1 MADILKINAVEY
13 GGAVAHVAAFRAFE
27 ILSDDTSE
35 LHASSF
41 DWYGGSRNPEAEETE
56 VLTLAEYTA
65 RTASIGEQLWRYGV
79 ISGVIVQDDVKAPLF
94 TDLPLA
100 RQVAFNTFAATCLC
114 VELEMRKAQ
123 LAAEKAA
130 FEAQRAAPAPLALED
145 SIFEPEPSLG
155 DQHEHQKVFMNEL
168 PAYELAIADAKAKAE
183 LEAAAK
189 QEIASIGEKIT
200 DAPAALSLGNIEK
213 DGTNAEETSEAGS
226 ETSGTAGADPDAQG
240 QIHDLDDDGREAG
253 GQAVSSATEGTAED
267 PSELVSPVEF
277 EAGEA
282 AGSGNETGGYKAEGS
297 PAHQAELSADDVT
310 SSQTNDGVDA
320 STSGETDI
328 SASVGD
334 VKPSKSSKTKK
345 PI

>member
-27 ILSDDTSE
+27 ILSDETSD

-56 VLTLAEYTA
+56 VLLLAEYTA

-100 RQVAFNTFAATCLC
+100 RQVAFNTFAATCLG

-123 LAAEKAA
+123 NAAEKAA
-130 FEAQRAAPAPLALED
+130 FEAQRATPAPLALED

-155 DQHEHQKVFMNEL
+155 DQHEHQKIFMNEL
-168 PAYELAIADAKAKAE
+168 PAYEQAIADAKAKAE
-183 LEAAAK
+183 LVAASE
-189 QEIASIGEKIT
+189 QEKASIGEKIT
-200 DAPAALSLGNIEK
+200 DAPAARSLGNIEK
-213 DGTNAEETSEAGS
+213 DETNAEETSEAGS
-226 ETSGTAGADPDAQG
+226 EESGTAGADSNAQG
-240 QIHDLDDDGREAG
+240 EIHDLDDDGREADE
-253 GQAVSSATEGTAED
+253 QAISSSPEGTAEH
-267 PSELVSPVEF
+267 PSELVSPLEA

-282 AGSGNETGGYKAEGS
+282 TGDGNAADGYEAEDPS
-297 PAHQAELSADDVT
+297 AQQAELSADDVT
-310 SSQTNDGVDA
+310 SSQTDDGVDA
-320 STSGETDI
+320 STGDETDN
-328 SASVGD
+328 SASVDD

-345 PI
+345 QN

>member
-79 ISGVIVQDDVKAPLF
+79 ISGVIVQNDVKAPLF

-100 RQVAFNTFAATCLC
+100 RQVAFNTFAATCLG

-130 FEAQRAAPAPLALED
+130 IEAQRSAPAPLALED

-155 DQHEHQKVFMNEL
+155 DQHEYQKVFMKEL
-168 PAYELAIADAKAKAE
+168 PAYEQQIADARAKAE
-183 LEAAAK
+183 LEAAAE

-200 DAPAALSLGNIEK
+200 DAPAPLSLGEIEK
-213 DGTNAEETSEAGS
+213 DETNAEETSAAGS
-226 ETSGTAGADPDAQG
+226 EAGGTAEADPDAQG
-240 QIHDLDDDGREAG
+240 QIHDLDDDGSTAD
-253 GQAVSSATEGTAED
+253 GQTVSSTSEGTSED
-267 PSELVSPVEF
+267 PSELASPLEP

-282 AGSGNETGGYKAEGS
+282 AGDGNEAVGS
-297 PAHQAELSADDVT
+297 GTEPDGASPQQTELSEDAAAATATDANSDAPGGH
-310 SSQTNDGVDA
+310 DG
-320 STSGETDI
+320 
-328 SASVGD
+328 

-345 PI
+345 QN

>member
-27 ILSDDTSE
+27 ILTDDTSE
-35 LHASSF
+35 LHSSSF
-41 DWYGGSRNPEAEETE
+41 DWYGGSQNPEAEETE

-79 ISGVIVQDDVKAPLF
+79 ISGVIVQSDVKAPLF

-100 RQVAFNTFAATCLC
+100 RQVAFNTFAATCLGL
-114 VELEMRKAQ
+114 ELEMRKAQ

-130 FEAQRAAPAPLALED
+130 FEAQRSAPAPLALED

-155 DQHEHQKVFMNEL
+155 DQHEYQKVFMKEL
-168 PAYELAIADAKAKAE
+168 PSYEQQIADAKAKAE
-183 LEAAAK
+183 LEAAAE

-200 DAPAALSLGNIEK
+200 DAPASLSLGEIEK
-213 DGTNAEETSEAGS
+213 DETNAEETSAAGS
-226 ETSGTAGADPDAQG
+226 EASGAAGADPDAQG
-240 QIHDLDDDGREAG
+240 QIHDLDDDGSTAD
-253 GQAVSSATEGTAED
+253 GQTVSSSPEGTAED
-267 PSELVSPVEF
+267 PAELASPVEF

-282 AGSGNETGGYKAEGS
+282 AGSGNEAGGSGAEDAAAQQS
-297 PAHQAELSADDVT
+297 DLSTHNDT
-310 SSQTNDGVDA
+310 SSQNDDGTDVIA
-320 STSGETDI
+320 NAETDNAAGV
-328 SASVGD
+328 SD

-345 PI
+345 QN

>member
-100 RQVAFNTFAATCLC
+100 RQVAFNTFAATCLG

-168 PAYELAIADAKAKAE
+168 PAYDQAIADAKAKAK
-183 LEAAAK
+183 LEAASE
-189 QEIASIGEKIT
+189 QETASIGEKIT
-200 DAPAALSLGNIEK
+200 DAPAALSLGSIEK

-226 ETSGTAGADPDAQG
+226 E
-240 QIHDLDDDGREAG
+240 AG
-253 GQAVSSATEGTAED
+253 GAAEADKARENEVSQLADGA
-267 PSELVSPVEF
+267 
-277 EAGEA
+277 
-282 AGSGNETGGYKAEGS
+282 
-297 PAHQAELSADDVT
+297 LSA
-310 SSQTNDGVDA
+310 
-320 STSGETDI
+320 GETDGAAVRDR
-328 SASVGD
+328 SEVSPLEDEKLADAVADADGEQDRVADEAPVKAS
-334 VKPSKSSKTKK
+334 KPSKTKT
-345 PI
+345 PN

>member
-27 ILSDDTSE
+27 ILTDDTSE

-100 RQVAFNTFAATCLC
+100 RQVAFNTFAATCLG

-130 FEAQRAAPAPLALED
+130 FEAQRSAPAPLALED
-145 SIFEPEPSLG
+145 SIFEPEASLG
-155 DQHEHQKVFMNEL
+155 DQHEYQKVFMKGL
-168 PAYELAIADAKAKAE
+168 PAYEQQIADAKAKAE
-183 LEAAAK
+183 LEAASE
-189 QEIASIGEKIT
+189 QEITDIGEKIT
-200 DAPAALSLGNIEK
+200 DAPASLSLGEIEK
-213 DGTNAEETSEAGS
+213 DETNAEETSAAGS
-226 ETSGTAGADPDAQG
+226 EAGGTAEADPDAQG
-240 QIHDLDDDGREAG
+240 QIHDLDDDRSAPD
-253 GQAVSSATEGTAED
+253 GQAISPAPEGASGD
-267 PSELVSPVEF
+267 PSKLVSPVAP
-277 EAGEA
+277 EAGKA
-282 AGSGNETGGYKAEGS
+282 ASGKNATGR
-297 PAHQAELSADDVT
+297 T
-310 SSQTNDGVDA
+310 GV
-320 STSGETDI
+320 
-328 SASVGD
+328 
-334 VKPSKSSKTKK
+334 KK
-345 PI
+345 PRQSKRQQRRTQSRNKKN